1 MSVRRSDLFGRS
13 VPGTSREGRRGRP
26 GWRSWSAAAV
36 VAGIAVL
43 GVVGPTLGHPGG
55 WQATGREAVARLSAD
70 ASRSGTT
77 PALPRLGAGRPA
89 HSDDVGDPYVLPVPQ
104 GTAEDRQ
111 VRYVLLWTTDWQSN
125 VPTAVS
131 EDLVHWRRVADAL
144 PVLPTWATGSRTM
157 TWGPSA
163 VQVPA
168 GWALYYSTQEA
179 SSGLECLGRA
189 VALDPAGPYVD
200 RSSRPLVCQRS
211 LGGDIDP
218 SVVRD
223 DRGALSLVWKNDGN
237 ARGSATGIWHQ
248 SLSADGL
255 SLTGAPRRL
264 LVADQRWEHGILEGP
279 AMLRAAAGG
288 WWLFYSAGA
297 WQSNTYSTG
306 VAWCVTVDGPCR
318 KSRSGP
324 LLTSAPGAISPG
336 GLETFTDH
344 AGRLWASYSAFP
356 SRPASRAAAMAENRV
371 LLLAPVL
378 TR

>member
-13 VPGTSREGRRGRP
+13 APGTAREGRRGWA
-26 GWRSWSAAAV
+26 GWPLCSAAAV
-36 VAGIAVL
+36 AAGIVLL
-43 GVVGPTLGHPGG
+43 GVVGPALGHPGG
-55 WQATGREAVARLSAD
+55 WQPTGRSSVGRLSAEHSWR
-70 ASRSGTT
+70 AAT
-77 PALPRLGAGRPA
+77 PALPRFGAARAA
-89 HSDDVGDPYVLPVPQ
+89 HSDDVGDPFILTVPR
-104 GTAEDRQ
+104 GTAADRR

-163 VQVPA
+163 VRVAA
-168 GWALYYSTQEA
+168 GWVLFYSTQEA

-189 VALDPAGPYVD
+189 VSDDPVGPYVD

-223 DRGALSLVWKNDGN
+223 ERGALSLVWKNDGN

-255 SLTGAPRRL
+255 SLTGQPRRL
-264 LVADQRWEHGILEGP
+264 LTADQRWEQGILEGP

-306 VAWCVTVDGPCR
+306 VAWCVTVDGPCS

-336 GLETFTDH
+336 GLETFIDRG
-344 AGRLWASYSAFP
+344 GRLWASYSAFP